1 VEAVVT
7 DALKAFWEDVLY
19 HPADKPKRG
28 QGGIVVS
35 SFFPNVFGLNGRT
48 NESQS
53 TVQLPMTANF
63 RGKAH
68 FPLEKLLILICYQ
81 DEPKCAMNR
90 SWHDHEE

>member
-1 VEAVVT
+1 MRQRARP
-7 DALKAFWEDVLY
+7 DLWEPEEGNL
-19 HPADKPKRG
+19 PRPP
-28 QGGIVVS
+28 IVVS

-68 FPLEKLLILICYQ
+68 FPLEKLLT
-81 DEPKCAMNR
+81 AMGVGGNY
-90 SWHDHEE
+90 SSSPVFCI